1 MKEPYPHPSYAGT
14 ALLLVAFQ
22 AVSGGW
28 LRSGR
33 HQSRRASD
41 LSVLARQRKGW
52 FSVGSTIFAG
62 IDRTSGDSG
71 AFGINKALVITM
83 LFRLEKVG

>member
-1 MKEPYPHPSYAGT
+1 MLNTRVRLSCFIRFSSRFWGLAAG
-14 ALLLVAFQ
+14 
-22 AVSGGW
+22 
-28 LRSGR
+28 RGR